1 MFSEDYKNDSDWLF
15 LRTLFVR
22 FKPCYAFE
30 SCRYMADK
38 HEALCPQSVRFRPL
52 IKLSRSPWCRP
63 QLAKLTAQFWA
74 NLSWILLMISMA
86 WNHGSFQPNRIM
98 PFFLQVQTVEKV
110 VEVPMVGQTSQG
122 TTREVDIPLAPR
134 REVGSGEMLQHVV
147 LLSWFFVFFC
157 VLKFCC
163 LEPSMLAFAL
173 VKAVSSWVH
182 FVHFRSTPNKLC
194 SRHTCCFSDNRMRDF
209 GQVTQLNQRFEL
221 RHMVRRMTMTCFL
234 HRSLWA
240 KTIHCRPVENR
251 LLWQKMSFQ
260 MISKKGMKLIPF
272 AVRRL
277 LQRRPELQGV
287 SFG

>member
-147 LLSWFFVFFC
+147 LLSWFFVFF
-157 VLKFCC
+157 L
-163 LEPSMLAFAL
+163 
-173 VKAVSSWVH
+173 
-182 FVHFRSTPNKLC
+182 
-194 SRHTCCFSDNRMRDF
+194 
-209 GQVTQLNQRFEL
+209 RFEVLLFGALDACICTCQSREFMSSL
-221 RHMVRRMTMTCFL
+221 R
-234 HRSLWA
+234 
-240 KTIHCRPVENR
+240 
-251 LLWQKMSFQ
+251 SFQ
-260 MISKKGMKLIPF
+260 EHPEQIVQQ
-272 AVRRL
+272 AHL
-277 LQRRPELQGV
+277 LL
-287 SFG
+287 